1 MLKALKMGIPALQIR
16 SNMRMQGKF
25 DPDDLIPF
33 CSSDQVMMLK
43 KSGDYD
49 EKAHNLKK
57 EKYAKEFAKKAP
69 A

>member
-1 MLKALKMGIPALQIR
+1 
-16 SNMRMQGKF
+16 
-25 DPDDLIPF
+25 
-33 CSSDQVMMLK
+33 MMLK